1 MPKKSSPKSSP
12 AVLEKSLVLSHFARY
27 FFLFAMLVVLGFF
40 FWLISP
46 FLHVLIYASLI
57 AVIFYPLHTW
67 LRRKLRFH
75 ESIAAFLSTGI
86 VTFIVLAPLS
96 LFAYFVVL
104 QAVDA
109 YELLDQKLLE
119 MDLSNVKWTGALSDL
134 PILGD
139 LWISIAARY
148 GFGDLFDGKLDVLSV
163 IQDWGQAV
171 TSFIVSQAG
180 NIAKSVST
188 VVVTVFILLLTTFF
202 FFRDG
207 LRISSFLKDL
217 SPLPQKYDNEIELKL
232 RDSTYAIV
240 MGNFATAFLQGAVA
254 AIGFAIA
261 GVDNIIFWGTLMSFT
276 SLIPYVGASIIW
288 LPVSLAFFI
297 QGQFVWGIFIFIWG
311 LGLVS
316 LVDNLFRPIFIGNRT
331 KMHPLATFLA
341 VLGGIFMFGING
353 IIFGPLIL
361 SLTVTI
367 LHIYKLEYRDVLRN

>member
-1 MPKKSSPKSSP
+1 MPKISTNKSKATFS
-12 AVLEKSLVLSHFARY
+12 ERSLVLTHFARY
-27 FFLFAMLVVLGFF
+27 FFILAMFIVLALF
-40 FWLISP
+40 FWIISP
-46 FLHVLIYASLI
+46 FFQVLIYASLI
-57 AVIFYPLHTW
+57 AIIFYPLHLW

-75 ESIAAFLSTGI
+75 DSIAAFLTTAI

-96 LFAYFVVL
+96 LFGYFLVL

-119 MDLSNVKWTGALSDL
+119 MDLSNVQWTGAISDI

-139 LWISIAARY
+139 LWISISTRY
-148 GFGDLFDGKLDVLSV
+148 GFGDLFEGTLDVLSV
-163 IQDWGQAV
+163 IKDWGQAV

-180 NIAKSVST
+180 AIAKSVST
-188 VVVTVFILLLTTFF
+188 IVITIFILLLTTFF

-207 LRISSFLKDL
+207 LRISKFLKDL
-217 SPLPQKYDNEIELKL
+217 SPLPEKYDNEIELKL

-288 LPVSLAFFI
+288 LPVSIAFFI
-297 QGQFVWGIFIFIWG
+297 QGQFAWGIFIFIWG
-311 LGLVS
+311 IGIVS
-316 LVDNLFRPIFIGNRT
+316 MVDNLFRPIFIGNRT

-341 VLGGIFMFGING
+341 VLGGIFMFGISG

-361 SLTVTI
+361 SLTVTM
-367 LHIYKLEYRDVLRN
+367 LHIYKLEYQDVLRE